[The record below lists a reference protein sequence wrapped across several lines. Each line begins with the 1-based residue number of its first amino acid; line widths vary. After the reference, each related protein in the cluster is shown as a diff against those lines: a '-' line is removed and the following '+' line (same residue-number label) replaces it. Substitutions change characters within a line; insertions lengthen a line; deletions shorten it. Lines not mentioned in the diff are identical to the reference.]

1 MAVYFSL
8 AVYLVFGI
16 VQLYYMS
23 RDGQSLG
30 KKIMGIRVL
39 KSDGNNPGFE
49 GTVLIREVVW
59 ALAVG
64 VVVTIVS
71 LAISDTG
78 GNLISLLIAFINF
91 IMLFSVKRD
100 RRTLY
105 DMLADTVVVQ
115 LPPRR

>member
-1 MAVYFSL
+1 
-8 AVYLVFGI
+8 
-16 VQLYYMS
+16 MS

-39 KSDGNNPGFE
+39 KSDGSNPGFG
-49 GTVLIREVVW
+49 GTVLIREVAW
-59 ALAVG
+59 AFIVGIIIIAVML
-64 VVVTIVS
+64 VVNETGGDLVS
-71 LAISDTG
+71 LLMT
-78 GNLISLLIAFINF
+78 FINF

-105 DMLADTVVVQ
+105 DMLADTVVVK

>member
-1 MAVYFSL
+1 
-8 AVYLVFGI
+8 
-16 VQLYYMS
+16 MS

-39 KSDGNNPGFE
+39 KSDGSNPGFG
-49 GTVLIREVVW
+49 GTVLIREVAWSFIVGIIVI
-59 ALAVG
+59 AVMLAVNE
-64 VVVTIVS
+64 
-71 LAISDTG
+71 TG

>member
-1 MAVYFSL
+1 M

-39 KSDGNNPGFE
+39 KSDGSNPGFE

-105 DMLADTVVVQ
+105 DMLADTVVVK

>member
-1 MAVYFSL
+1 
-8 AVYLVFGI
+8 
-16 VQLYYMS
+16 MS

-39 KSDGNNPGFE
+39 KSDGSNPGFG
-49 GTVLIREVVW
+49 GTVLIREVAWSFIVGIIVI
-59 ALAVG
+59 AVMLAVNETG
-64 VVVTIVS
+64 GDLVS
-71 LAISDTG
+71 L
-78 GNLISLLIAFINF
+78 LMAFINF